1 MAIVMVIE
9 LIVMATIIM
18 EIVIGEIIVRK
29 ELKVIKAGQPFI
41 LLGRVVIL
49 FGVGWLISFL
59 IFFFDFGLL
68 LPFLNLIVN

>member
-1 MAIVMVIE
+1 MVIE

-41 LLGRVVIL
+41 LLGLIVVVIL
-49 FGVGWLISFL
+49 FGVGWLIFFP

>member
-49 FGVGWLISFL
+49 FGVG
-59 IFFFDFGLL
+59 
-68 LPFLNLIVN
+68 